1 MRACYTIL
9 IRNTGERITV
19 RILEACQKKGDN
31 DHYEIIWNMPQMQY
45 RPAAALRC
53 RRMQLYM

>member
-31 DHYEIIWNMPQMQY
+31 DHYEIIWNMPQM
-45 RPAAALRC
+45 
-53 RRMQLYM
+53 